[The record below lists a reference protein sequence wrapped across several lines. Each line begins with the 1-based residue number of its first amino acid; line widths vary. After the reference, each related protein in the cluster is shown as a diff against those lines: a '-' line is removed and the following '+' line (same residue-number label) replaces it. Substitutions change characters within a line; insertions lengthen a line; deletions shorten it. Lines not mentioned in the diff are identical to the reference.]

1 MPAYVGGYSSP
12 DRRGRAPGITTWD
25 VTAADAPWTL
35 LSTTPC
41 FDNPSLL
48 RAGPGGTTVY
58 AVHGARTA
66 VSSFARVPSS
76 PDLRLLASAESGGL
90 NPVDLGVCP
99 SRGALVVANYGGGT
113 VAVLPLGADAG
124 ALAPHQVIA
133 LERDGVAGPS
143 LPHGVT
149 FDPAGRFVLVPDKGL
164 DCVFVFALAGDRL
177 EPAGYGACTPGS
189 GPRHL
194 AFHPA
199 LPMAYAVCE
208 LACTVQPFR
217 WEPSSGVL
225 EPLMPTPTIPGGGF
239 SGCAAAEI
247 AVSPDGRTLY
257 VSTRG
262 HDSISWFTLDATTG
276 EPSLQGNM
284 SCLGREPRLF
294 VISADGGTLLCA
306 NQESDAIVAF
316 PLAADGSL
324 GEGGVV
330 AEVGSPTA
338 ICFADAP

>member
-1 MPAYVGGYSSP
+1 MLAYVGGYSSP

-35 LSTTPC
+35 LSTTHC

-48 RAGPGGTTVY
+48 QAGPGGGTVY
-58 AVHGARTA
+58 AVHGGRTL
-66 VSSFARVPSS
+66 VSAFARVPPS
-76 PDLRLLASAESGGL
+76 PDLRFLGHAESGGL
-90 NPVDLGVCP
+90 NPVDVGVWP
-99 SRGALVVANYGGGT
+99 GRRALVVVNYGGGT
-113 VAVLPLGADAG
+113 VAVLPLGTDA
-124 ALAPHQVIA
+124 AASAPHQVIA

-149 FDPAGRFVLVPDKGL
+149 FDPAGHFVLVPDKGL

-177 EPAGYGACTPGS
+177 EPAGYGACAPGS

-217 WEPSSGVL
+217 WEPCSGGL
-225 EPLMPTPTIPGGGF
+225 EPLVPVATVPSGDL

-247 AVSPDGRTLY
+247 AVSLNGRTLY

-262 HDSISWFTLDATTG
+262 HDSISWFSLDAMTG
-276 EPSLQGNM
+276 EPTFQGNT

-294 VISADGGTLLCA
+294 VISPDGETLLCA

-324 GEGGVV
+324 GKGRVV
-330 AEVGSPTA
+330 AEVGSPSA
-338 ICFADAP
+338 ICFVDAP